1 LQPDREIKI
10 EFSGVRPG
18 EKLLEELNLEDED
31 LVLTSHAKIRSYVSP
46 YEVDPKQ
53 IKACMQNLQKAV
65 SGRDVLRLVLLLK
78 ELIPDYNPDSKLL
91 LAAIPVQS
99 NHAEPAVQVPSGPAE
114 SVRSAN
120 FASATRVN

>member
-1 LQPDREIKI
+1 
-10 EFSGVRPG
+10 
-18 EKLLEELNLEDED
+18 
-31 LVLTSHAKIRSYVSP
+31 VLTSHAKIRSYVSP